1 MKKTLTKLLAVAM
14 TASVLLS
21 ACSSGTTTTE
31 NEGGESTNTGS
42 EGTTTEESG
51 SETETETAS
60 TGEEIKDLVI
70 PRLSTRELQTFN
82 ILYSQM
88 AADFE
93 NLCNL
98 TDPLLEVTPSGEL
111 APCMAEEWGSEDGG
125 LTWTFHLREGVKW
138 VDMNGNEMAD
148 VTARDFATGLEWVLN
163 FYKNDSANTS
173 MPIEMIEGASEYYE
187 YTKTLTQEEAYALTA
202 DDGSQFLEMVGIEI
216 PDDYTIV
223 YHCIDPKPYF
233 DTVATYA
240 CMYPISQGLIDSL
253 GVDGVKAMN
262 NENMWYNGCY
272 TMTSYI
278 QGNEKVFTKNESY
291 WDADAKLFDTVTVR
305 MVESNDV
312 AYQLY
317 QSGEID
323 EVSLTESNVM
333 TISGDES
340 NPYHDQMVEWPADF
354 RSYQFHLNY
363 NKLNED
369 GTPDT
374 NWNTAAANEAFRLS
388 WYYGLDLTPYYS
400 RTNAVN
406 PLSCENNYYS
416 MPGLLYTSDGTDYTD
431 LVKAELGL
439 GEADGEKMIRLNS
452 ELGEQ
457 YKQQA
462 IEELTALGVTFPV
475 GIDYYIS
482 GSNQTALD
490 SATVLAQCFSD
501 SLGDDYVQL
510 NIKTYVSS
518 ASQEVYEPKLQSIN
532 ISGWGADYGDPQNY
546 LGQETAGNDTAYYTR
561 TLSNVNDLVEDETN
575 ADLLAAYREFTALVE
590 AADAINDDLDARYEA
605 FAKAEAYLIQHAL
618 TIPNYYNVGWILTK
632 INPYSKMKAMYG
644 IQNNKMKNW
653 ETSMDGYTAEEMAA
667 FEEAYNN
674 RTAE

>member
-1 MKKTLTKLLAVAM
+1 MKRVEMKLIALALA
-14 TASVLLS
+14 ASSVLSGCGIMGS
-21 ACSSGTTTTE
+21 ASNEQTSASNEQNASAAE
-31 NEGGESTNTGS
+31 NEGSTQAGENEITDLVLTHL
-42 EGTTTEESG
+42 
-51 SETETETAS
+51 AS
-60 TGEEIKDLVI
+60 TEI
-70 PRLSTRELQTFN
+70 STFN
-82 ILYSQM
+82 LLNSQSQM
-88 AADFE
+88 DVQY
-93 NLCNL
+93 L
-98 TDPLLEVTPSGEL
+98 TNMVDGLVEVDTNGQPV
-111 APCMAEEWGSEDGG
+111 PCIATDWGSEDGG
-125 LTWTFHLREGVKW
+125 QTWTFHLRDDVTW
-138 VDMNGNEMAD
+138 VDVNGEEKAKC
-148 VTARDFATGLEWVLN
+148 TAQDFLTGMEWILN
-163 FYKNDSANTS
+163 FHKNDSANVS
-173 MPIEMIEGASEYYE
+173 MPSEMIEGAKEYYE
-187 YTKTLTQEEAYALTA
+187 YTKTLSKEEAYALNA
-202 DDGSQFLEMVGIEI
+202 GEGSKFREMVKIDT
-216 PDDYTIV
+216 PDDYTLV
-223 YHCIDPKPYF
+223 YHCTAPKPYF
-233 DTVATYA
+233 YTVAAYI
-240 CMYPISQGLIDSL
+240 CMYPMSQGMVDEL
-253 GVDGVKAMN
+253 GVEGVQGMDN
-262 NENMWYNGCY
+262 TTMWYNGAY
-272 TMTSYI
+272 LMTSYV
-278 QGNEKVFTKNESY
+278 QGNEKTLVPNPAY
-291 WDADAKLFDTVTVR
+291 WDKECTRFNTVTIK
-305 MVESNDV
+305 MVESNEI
-312 AYQLY
+312 AYQMY
-317 QSGEID
+317 QSGETD
-323 EVSLTESNVM
+323 YVELSESNIK

-340 NPYHDQMVEWPADF
+340 NPYHDQLVEWQKTFTSAQMKF
-354 RSYQFHLNY
+354 NY
-363 NKLNED
+363 DKKLED
-369 GTPDT
+369 GSPDT

>member
-1 MKKTLTKLLAVAM
+1 MKKTLSRLLALALTAAM
-14 TASVLLS
+14 VLTG
-21 ACSSGTTTTE
+21 CSSGGDTGS
-31 NEGGESTNTGS
+31 NGETGS
-42 EGTTTEESG
+42 EGES
-51 SETETETAS
+51 SAS
-60 TGEEIKDLVI
+60 TSDTSEDAIKDLYI
-70 PRLSTRELQTFN
+70 PRLATRELQTFN
-82 ILYSQM
+82 ILYTQR
-88 AADFE
+88 AEDGE
-93 NLCNL
+93 NLTSL
-98 TDPLLEVTPSGEL
+98 VDGLLESNPKGEL
-111 APCMAEEWGSEDGG
+111 VPCIAEEWGSEDGG
-125 LTWTFHLREGVKW
+125 LTWTFKLRDNAKW
-138 VDMNGNEMAD
+138 VDVNGNEKAN
-148 VTARDFATGLEWVLN
+148 VVANDFATGLEWVLN
-163 FYKNDSANTS
+163 FYKNDSNNTA
-173 MPIEMIEGASEYYE
+173 MPMEMIAGAKEYYE
-187 YTKTLTQEEAYALTA
+187 YTKSLTQEEAYALDA
-202 DDGSQFLEMVGIEI
+202 SEGSVFREMVNIET
-216 PDDYTIV
+216 PDDYTLV
-223 YHCIDPKPYF
+223 YHCTTEKPYF
-233 DTVATYA
+233 DTVCAYT
-240 CMYPISQGLIDSL
+240 CMYPLAQGLVDELGIDGIKS
-253 GVDGVKAMN
+253 MN

-278 QGNEKVFTKNESY
+278 QGNEKVFTKNPSY
-291 WDADAKLFDTVTVR
+291 WDTECTRFDTVTIR
-305 MVESNDV
+305 MVESTDV

-575 ADLLAAYREFTALVE
+575 AGLLAAYREFTALVE

-653 ETSMDGYTAEEMAA
+653 ETNSNGYTEADLAEDVAA
-667 FEEAYNN
+667 HASSK
-674 RTAE
+674 